1 MIIYATQPNNIGST
15 FSVNST
21 SFYLTDLQIE
31 QILTRNNFKIA
42 NNYEGLVAAS
52 GTNFMRVM
60 ADYPDI
66 TLYRTD
72 NLHPTVAG
80 SYLAA
85 CTIYYRMFNKS
96 PYGNKFGSVCFD
108 GKEIDEMND
117 RDAASK
123 IGYVQQ
129 NPDNQLVTENRA
141 QIISSTR
148 LKGHRIDKRV
158 RSLLHIRANILPI
171 FRQLIFR

>member
-42 NNYEGLVAAS
+42 NDYEGLVAAS

-60 ADYPDI
+60 NDYPDI

-96 PYGNKFGSVCFD
+96 PYGNKFLPGSEYD
-108 GKEIDEMND
+108 TDKLI
-117 RDAASK
+117 SK
-123 IGYVQQ
+123 VG
-129 NPDNQLVTENRA
+129 N
-141 QIISSTR
+141 
-148 LKGHRIDKRV
+148 G
-158 RSLLHIRANILPI
+158 
-171 FRQLIFR
+171 